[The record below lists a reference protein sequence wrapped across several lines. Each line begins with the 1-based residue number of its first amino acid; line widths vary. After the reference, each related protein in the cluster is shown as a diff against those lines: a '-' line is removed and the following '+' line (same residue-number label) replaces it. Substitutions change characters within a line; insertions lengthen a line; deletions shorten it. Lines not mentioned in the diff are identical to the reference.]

1 MPLLTLAPLRSYDY
15 LTSSEIVMVIKRS
28 AAIRAR
34 IECEVMKADS
44 QLRHHSKPDRSMHW
58 PQPPTRISAILA
70 DDGYGL
76 WGSSRI
82 QRSEIALLLPDCHS
96 QHSISLDLCPHF
108 LHLSR
113 KSHLYRVLL
122 LLLERLHHH
131 TALVRS
137 QKVLVISPG

>member
-44 QLRHHSKPDRSMHW
+44 QLHHHSKPDRSMYW
-58 PQPPTRISAILA
+58 PHHRHVILLSLQTM
-70 DDGYGL
+70 DMVIEEFR
-76 WGSSRI
+76 GSNG
-82 QRSEIALLLPDCHS
+82 Q
-96 QHSISLDLCPHF
+96 
-108 LHLSR
+108 
-113 KSHLYRVLL
+113 KSHFYCQIATVNTRSLWICAHTFYTSLERATYSVLL